1 MDDIK
6 IVMTFHEWTLF
17 YGENS
22 IIHPWK
28 TNTNESWSEKR
39 LSYSLCLWIGFLNP
53 QPINV
58 ITNTNAI

>member
-17 YGENS
+17 MVKILS
-22 IIHPWK
+22 FIH
-28 TNTNESWSEKR
+28 EKQMKVDSGKK

-53 QPINV
+53 QPVNAV
-58 ITNTNAI
+58 TNINAI

>member
-1 MDDIK
+1 MNELYFMVK
-6 IVMTFHEWTLF
+6 ILSFIHEKQ
-17 YGENS
+17 
-22 IIHPWK
+22 IQMK
-28 TNTNESWSEKR
+28 VDSEKR